1 MTQRIVLLSVC
12 LAANVAAGMPL
23 AAQEALAKDPAKGQ
37 AKGPG
42 GETICGPRAKLLAR
56 LEHGRDF
63 TAQGQGLRDAEA
75 MIEIRADRDGNWLLL
90 QNYADGLSCL
100 LAMCEAW
107 EGARPSASQLA
118 GQEKPPAALPPVG
131 KTDPA

>member
-1 MTQRIVLLSVC
+1 MTQRIVLLSAC

-23 AAQEALAKDPAKGQ
+23 AAQEALAK
-37 AKGPG
+37 GPG
-42 GETICGPRAKLLAR
+42 GEAICAPRAKLLAR

-63 TAQGQGLRDAEA
+63 AAQGQGLRDAEA
-75 MIEIRADRDGNWLLL
+75 MIEIRADTDGNWLLI

-100 LAMCEAW
+100 LAMGEAW
-107 EGARPSASQLA
+107 EGASPSASQLA
-118 GQEKPPAALPPVG
+118 EQEKPPAALPPVG